1 LETQPNKTILD
12 TIKQLKTLGVTKV
25 GFTGGQINYVEM
37 ANEKPSPELDA
48 TQFKKAVEE
57 MEEEQLYY
65 SA

>member
-1 LETQPNKTILD
+1 
-12 TIKQLKTLGVTKV
+12 V

-37 ANEKPSPELDA
+37 ANEKPAPELDA
-48 TQFKKAVEE
+48 SQFKKAVEE